1 MRVLCDFGSA
11 ADWMQNYL
19 EDQTALLVQS
29 IQPLVNLIRS
39 NPVSSPAEEEQIYD
53 YIQDISRA
61 VDDTGNRTYSAVN
74 QLSNPALKKHAIPVI
89 EVLDDCR
96 QNMLAV
102 DIRDGGRD
110 KIPPLA
116 FKTARALKVRCLC
129 FGNGDSCANKVQ
141 ELVLR
146 VDRIESGELTV
157 EQTLK
162 TDI

>member
-1 MRVLCDFGSA
+1 
-11 ADWMQNYL
+11 
-19 EDQTALLVQS
+19 
-29 IQPLVNLIRS
+29 
-39 NPVSSPAEEEQIYD
+39 VSSPSEEEQIYD

-61 VDDTGNRTYSAVN
+61 VDDTGNRTYNAVN

-96 QNMLAV
+96 QNMLAI

-116 FKTARALKVRCLC
+116 FKTARALK
-129 FGNGDSCANKVQ
+129 